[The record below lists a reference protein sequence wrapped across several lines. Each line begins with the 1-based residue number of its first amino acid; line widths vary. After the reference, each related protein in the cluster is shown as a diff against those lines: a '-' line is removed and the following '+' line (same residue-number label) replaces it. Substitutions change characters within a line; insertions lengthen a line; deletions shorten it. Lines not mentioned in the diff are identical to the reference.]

1 LDSGKLSGYQNARV
15 NGIELFRNE
24 LNDLVSSFVDKV
36 NTLHNP
42 TDEPGG
48 YLFGFD
54 SHLSRPVMGSNT
66 IMEDEFGLYG
76 SEGNGSIKVFD
87 EEVNMTLP
95 FAATETFQV
104 VNSTPYFPNELANE
118 EGVVLTREDVT
129 TENAL
134 SYEFFG
140 SARRM
145 QHLSFEDDPNFIGE
159 DGLINSGDEGRSL
172 MLAYEEIPFRVE
184 QGSKPFIIGD
194 SFSFD
199 AVLANPWNLAAS
211 LKVEDD
217 LSPELLKS
225 SEETPEGA
233 NDIAFQI
240 GTLADGEFN
249 LRISTLNADIGN
261 KMSDLSDN
269 FDHQKALEGLL
280 LDQRRGVSSVSID
293 EEVADLM
300 QFQRSFQASSRVL
313 NTLDKMLE
321 LVVMGLLK

>member
-1 LDSGKLSGYQNARV
+1 
-15 NGIELFRNE
+15 
-24 LNDLVSSFVDKV
+24 
-36 NTLHNP
+36 
-42 TDEPGG
+42 
-48 YLFGFD
+48 
-54 SHLSRPVMGSNT
+54 
-66 IMEDEFGLYG
+66 
-76 SEGNGSIKVFD
+76 
-87 EEVNMTLP
+87 MTLP

-211 LKVEDD
+211 LKVEND

-225 SEETPEGA
+225 SEETPITTTPLSLYSSQVFCRPSYWFVKPHLLA
-233 NDIAFQI
+233 
-240 GTLADGEFN
+240 TLVIINVFPMYCDKSIFPPSILLN
-249 LRISTLNADIGN
+249 LKS
-261 KMSDLSDN
+261 
-269 FDHQKALEGLL
+269 
-280 LDQRRGVSSVSID
+280 
-293 EEVADLM
+293 
-300 QFQRSFQASSRVL
+300 
-313 NTLDKMLE
+313 
-321 LVVMGLLK
+321 